1 MVQRKLCR
9 MAAFQCIDVYVVL
22 EFCYP
27 PLDISARMANH
38 VFASGKKGFFRHPDD
53 TGLQPIF
60 DMGEIPFFDDHVTAA
75 DIYFI
80 LKFQYDGLGR
90 ECFFQISVRS
100 NDPLD
105 PAVLKRRQRYDR
117 VTPAD
122 GSGGNGTGE
131 PPEIE
136 IGAYDCL
143 YRKAEI
149 PEIPAVAGIQRFQ
162 DGKQMISLVPGRF
175 PCCLRHIFPFNGGNG
190 NETNVRDI
198 QLLREASEFFFNLP
212 EFFFRVIQK
221 IHLVDGYDEV
231 PYFQK
236 RGDERMPLRL
246 CEYSVAGINQDDG
259 RVRRGS
265 SGGHVPC
272 VLFMAGTVGND
283 EFAAGGG
290 EVPVGYINGYSLFP
304 FRFKAV
310 QQQGVIN
317 VACPRSSIFFTGFAQ
332 FCQLVVENQF
342 AVIKKASDECRFPV
356 VHGTAGKY
364 A

>member
-1 MVQRKLCR
+1 
-9 MAAFQCIDVYVVL
+9 
-22 EFCYP
+22 
-27 PLDISARMANH
+27 
-38 VFASGKKGFFRHPDD
+38 
-53 TGLQPIF
+53 
-60 DMGEIPFFDDHVTAA
+60 
-75 DIYFI
+75 
-80 LKFQYDGLGR
+80 
-90 ECFFQISVRS
+90 
-100 NDPLD
+100 
-105 PAVLKRRQRYDR
+105 
-117 VTPAD
+117 
-122 GSGGNGTGE
+122 
-131 PPEIE
+131 
-136 IGAYDCL
+136 
-143 YRKAEI
+143 
-149 PEIPAVAGIQRFQ
+149 
-162 DGKQMISLVPGRF
+162 MISLVPGRF

-317 VACPRSSIFFTGFAQ
+317 FTCSSSSIFFTGFAQ
-332 FCQLVVENQF
+332 LCQLVVKNQF
-342 AVIKKASDECRFPV
+342 AVIKEASDECRFPV

>member
-1 MVQRKLCR
+1 
-9 MAAFQCIDVYVVL
+9 
-22 EFCYP
+22 
-27 PLDISARMANH
+27 
-38 VFASGKKGFFRHPDD
+38 
-53 TGLQPIF
+53 
-60 DMGEIPFFDDHVTAA
+60 
-75 DIYFI
+75 
-80 LKFQYDGLGR
+80 
-90 ECFFQISVRS
+90 
-100 NDPLD
+100 
-105 PAVLKRRQRYDR
+105 
-117 VTPAD
+117 
-122 GSGGNGTGE
+122 
-131 PPEIE
+131 
-136 IGAYDCL
+136 
-143 YRKAEI
+143 
-149 PEIPAVAGIQRFQ
+149 
-162 DGKQMISLVPGRF
+162 MISLVPGRF

-317 VACPRSSIFFTGFAQ
+317 VACPRSSIFSLA
-332 FCQLVVENQF
+332 LRSS
-342 AVIKKASDECRFPV
+342 ASWSS
-356 VHGTAGKY
+356 KISLLS
-364 A
+364 